1 MAANTIT
8 QLSTANTFQ
17 HWLTAT
23 QLLIATANLITNG
36 NGETFYA
43 NTRLE
48 IGGTDAT
55 LNVTTGATI
64 NVLEANVINT
74 SELTTAN
81 LTVTQNITAVNVT
94 SDIFVGDDLI
104 VYGQTTLVGDALVSG
119 NLVVSGNLT
128 LDSIGF
134 DDLDVSGSGT
144 FGNNLTVIGNTTV
157 SQLDI
162 TGNISSLN
170 VTSTLNVGA
179 DTFISGNLTVGGNI
193 TLDSIGFD
201 DLIVSGSA
209 NIANN
214 LSVIGIS
221 IFTGNGTFANAEV
234 TDTLTAN
241 VFAGNANTQIYNAIA
256 SAENNGLAFA
266 VALG

>member
-170 VTSTLNVGA
+170 VTSTLNVGTDA
-179 DTFISGNLTVGGNI
+179 VIFG
-193 TLDSIGFD
+193 
-201 DLIVSGSA
+201 
-209 NIANN
+209 N
-214 LSVIGIS
+214 LSVDDTNTTSLSVTGIS